1 MKISLIAAAAAAV
14 LQLTS
19 TGAIV
24 VDRLQPVEIF
34 YQPLSHLTSNTKVSE
49 LASISYNVS
58 TLDSIVYRYSPPAA
72 AETTNDQT
80 SHPLFRIFT
89 NSPKGS
95 TTITSLSAFN
105 PAYTP
110 ILTLHLNEDALV
122 FSASFSADPIS
133 PSSSATDP
141 SSNLKVNILRPT
153 TGPAPKLN
161 QRKPAVLGADGKEVP
176 QVPEVEKS
184 FFQKYW
190 WAFALVAVLAVTGG
204 GGDK

>member
-1 MKISLIAAAAAAV
+1 MKVSFITAVAV
-14 LQLTS
+14 LLQLAP

-24 VDRLQPVEIF
+24 SDQLQSIEIF
-34 YQPLSHLTSNTKVSE
+34 YQPLTHSTSNAKVSE

-58 TLDSIVYRYSPPAA
+58 TLESIVHRYSPPAA
-72 AETTNDQT
+72 AETTNEPQT

-95 TTITSLSAFN
+95 STVTSLSSFN
-105 PAYTP
+105 PGYTP
-110 ILTLHLNEDALV
+110 ILTFHLNDDALV

-133 PSSSATDP
+133 PSSSSNDI
-141 SSNLKVNILRPT
+141 SSNLKVNILRATP
-153 TGPAPKLN
+153 GPAPKLN
-161 QRKPAVLGADGKEVP
+161 QRKPAVLSADGKEIP

-190 WAFALVAVLAVTGG
+190 WVFALVAVLAVTGG